1 MSAIPQVD
9 VVEIRPL
16 APSTMDL
23 WMVQVRSIFRIELR
37 RSLIGKRAIL
47 TWLLALMPVALVLA
61 MALFPPTA
69 RRIADP
75 DVRSTVWAFL
85 FETLVLRAVIFF
97 GCAWSFMNLFRGEI
111 VDRSLHY
118 SLLAAV
124 RREVFV
130 VGKYL
135 AGVAAAALIYV
146 PTVLLSIAL
155 TYLPMDVGD
164 AWTALTTG
172 GGFKASLL
180 YLVVTLLA
188 CVGYGA
194 AFMTMGLFFRNPV
207 FPALI
212 VYGWEFINFL
222 LPPIMKKLSIVH
234 YLQSLAPVRV
244 SEGPFAIIAEPSAWW
259 ISVPTLLLLSA
270 VLVVLSGW
278 RLRHYEIRY
287 GSD

>member
-1 MSAIPQVD
+1 MSSIPQER
-9 VVEIRPL
+9 VVEIRPM
-16 APSTMDL
+16 APLSLDL
-23 WMVQVRSIFRIELR
+23 WIVQIRSIFRIELK

-47 TWLLALMPVALVLA
+47 TWLLALMPVAIALG
-61 MALFPPTA
+61 MALFPPSA
-69 RRIADP
+69 RRLADP
-75 DVRSTVWAFL
+75 DARTTAWALL
-85 FETLVLRAVIFF
+85 FELLVLRAVIFF

-124 RREVFV
+124 RREVLV

-135 AGVAAAALIYV
+135 AGVVAATLIYV

-155 TYLPMDVGD
+155 TYLPMKAGD

-172 GGFKASLL
+172 GGFKAALL
-180 YLVVTLLA
+180 YLLVTFLA

-194 AFMTMGLFFRNPV
+194 VYMAMGLFFRNPV
-207 FPALI
+207 FPALL

-222 LPPIMKKLSIVH
+222 LPPILKKLSIVH

-244 SEGPFAIIAEPSAWW
+244 SEGPIAIIAEPTAWW
-259 ISVPTLLLLSA
+259 ISVPTLLILSA
-270 VLVVLSGW
+270 VLVGLSGW

>member
-1 MSAIPQVD
+1 MSAIPHEGTVD
-9 VVEIRPL
+9 VHPL
-16 APSTMDL
+16 KPSTAGL
-23 WMVQVRSIFRIELR
+23 WIVQIRSIFRIELR
-37 RSLIGKRAIL
+37 RSLFGKRAML
-47 TWLLALMPVALVLA
+47 TWFLALMPVGIVLI
-61 MALFPPTA
+61 MALFPPAA

-75 DVRSTVWAFL
+75 SARETAWAFL

-118 SLLAAV
+118 SLLSAV
-124 RREVFV
+124 RREVLV
-130 VGKYL
+130 VGKFL
-135 AGVAAAALIYV
+135 AGVTAAATIYV
-146 PTVLLSIAL
+146 PTVLLGMVI
-155 TYLPMDVGD
+155 TYLPMKFGD

-172 GGFKASLL
+172 GGFKAALGYLL
-180 YLVVTLLA
+180 VTFLA

-194 AFMTMGLFFRNPV
+194 AFMAMGLFFRNPV
-207 FPALI
+207 FPALL

-244 SEGPFAIIAEPSAWW
+244 SEGPFAILAEPTAWW

-270 VLVVLSGW
+270 VLVALSGW
-278 RLRHYEIRY
+278 RIRHYEIRY